1 MRYLFITYV
10 KKPDGKIDEMMN
22 LGKKIRKIDSQ
33 TVNVILDF
41 KTLAVVKCSMGGVNV
56 PRDFNRIVEYY
67 MQYYESAI
75 TRLFKE
81 NGYEVEF
88 EKHKEEAPS
97 RYGALQL
104 SRRFI

>member
-41 KTLAVVKCSMGGVNV
+41 KERKVEKCIIDGE
-56 PRDFNRIVEYY
+56 RIDTDFDKLFIYYKDIYPSIVE
-67 MQYYESAI
+67 
-75 TRLFKE
+75 RLSQE
-81 NGYEVEF
+81 NGWSGEVF
-88 EKHKEEAPS
+88 SPTDSDDQVTDIDPK
-97 RYGALQL
+97 YVQ
-104 SRRFI
+104 